1 MFVALLACIHCYQS
15 EYRFSLSLFKVKEL
29 KEVAKE
35 IERRVRIASIRDP
48 STPWYHKPT
57 CAARKAEWVTS
68 ISNALGS
75 NNILNIIDPQVAA
88 AAVPPLVQQSASNNV
103 SVSPRRMREIA
114 AAARSSIPTSA
125 SSYNAAATASAYRGI
140 TYDSVA
146 AAKSNMNITPS
157 KRKSNCATKMS
168 AAEVQTQSPCKLA
181 ISSPSTKK
189 FSKHSKTNSAKK
201 PSAKTPP
208 PTKTNNST
216 IGLDEI
222 VAERLQSQ
230 YYNES
235 CAGIEKNY
243 ASISSAAPIV
253 AAPYYHKSNR
263 MNNTNSNT
271 TKMNQSSAK
280 SKDHSKVKVK
290 TEPKSPTLLPDNSL
304 QPKDYRES
312 SMVESLRNMGF
323 TDVREMLS
331 GIRATS
337 TNDTSLFIP
346 NQWNQQQQVEAAMMW
361 IVNQRE
367 EVAEARKLDEARV
380 SSEMAD
386 RAMECSRREE
396 RERQMKYADL
406 NALFGSM
413 EEDSIVSKY
422 FPESTLLKN
431 AEVRKVMHAIGIGPG
446 KDVSIKL
453 LHLEAKARKWY
464 GTVLPYAHFRY
475 VICPLFETW
484 TREFIVSSKRLNS
497 ASTSILIQKVSH
509 EYKQLEQ
516 GMYNLSE
523 QEQGSFGLA
532 PKLFLKAKK
541 DAERKGL
548 SVCDMTSNDGD
559 VTFVP
564 SYSTCSHT
572 SPAKKSISST
582 IEVIEIS

>member
-1 MFVALLACIHCYQS
+1 M
-15 EYRFSLSLFKVKEL
+15 
-29 KEVAKE
+29 
-35 IERRVRIASIRDP
+35 
-48 STPWYHKPT
+48 
-57 CAARKAEWVTS
+57 TS

-75 NNILNIIDPQVAA
+75 NDILNIVAPQNVAA
-88 AAVPPLVQQSASNNV
+88 AAPLSMQQTPSNNV
-103 SVSPRRMREIA
+103 SVSPRRMREMA
-114 AAARSSIPTSA
+114 AAAAEARSSIPTSVG
-125 SSYNAAATASAYRGI
+125 SNTAAATASAPRRI
-140 TYDSVA
+140 ANTSVA
-146 AAKSNMNITPS
+146 AAASSMNITSSKGKSNCAIKPSASAAISSPS
-157 KRKSNCATKMS
+157 KRKSNT
-168 AAEVQTQSPCKLA
+168 
-181 ISSPSTKK
+181 
-189 FSKHSKTNSAKK
+189 HSKCNSAKK
-201 PSAKTPP
+201 PSTKKHRSNP
-208 PTKTNNST
+208 KTNNST
-216 IGLDEI
+216 IGSDEI
-222 VAERLQSQ
+222 LAGKLQSQ

-235 CAGIEKNY
+235 FTGIRNNH
-243 ASISSAAPIV
+243 ASISSTAPTA
-253 AAPYYHKSNR
+253 AAPYHHNSSK
-263 MNNTNSNT
+263 MNNTNSHTNT
-271 TKMNQSSAK
+271 MNQSHVK
-280 SKDHSKVKVK
+280 TKQHPKVKA
-290 TEPKSPTLLPDNSL
+290 EPKSPTLPPVDDSL

-331 GIRATS
+331 GIRATT

-386 RAMECSRREE
+386 RAIECSRREE

-406 NALFGSM
+406 NTLFGSM
-413 EEDSIVSKY
+413 EEDSSVSTY

-453 LHLEAKARKWY
+453 LLLEAKARKWY

-475 VICPLFETW
+475 VMCPLFETW
-484 TREFIVSSKRLNS
+484 SREFIVSSKRLNS
-497 ASTSILIQKVSH
+497 VSTSILVQKVSH
-509 EYKQLEQ
+509 ELKQLEQ

-548 SVCDMTSNDGD
+548 SICDMTSDGD

-564 SYSTCSHT
+564 SYSTCSDT
-572 SPAKKSISST
+572 SPVKKSINSA